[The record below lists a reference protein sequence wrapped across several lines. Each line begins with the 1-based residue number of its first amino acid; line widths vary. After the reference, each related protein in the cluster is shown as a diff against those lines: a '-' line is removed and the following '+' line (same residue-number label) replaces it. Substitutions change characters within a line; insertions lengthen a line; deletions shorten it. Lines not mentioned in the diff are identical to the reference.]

1 MVFRQPKL
9 ITKIGD
15 ELTFNPL
22 FFYMDR
28 REYIAKLSSDI
39 GKIILIAFVF
49 GQIIM
54 VKEKGIQYDLLII
67 SLITSIILF
76 ISGYFFIKKRS

>member
-1 MVFRQPKL
+1 
-9 ITKIGD
+9 
-15 ELTFNPL
+15 
-22 FFYMDR
+22 MDR
-28 REYIAKLSSDI
+28 REYLAKLFCDI

-54 VKEKGIQYDLLII
+54 MKEKGIQYELLII

-76 ISGYFFIKKRS
+76 IWGYFLIKK

>member
-1 MVFRQPKL
+1 
-9 ITKIGD
+9 
-15 ELTFNPL
+15 
-22 FFYMDR
+22 MDR